1 METIMVITM
10 EADTGEDIDGDVEG
24 VTSVT
29 KGSIN
34 TSITDDLLT

>member
-10 EADTGEDIDGDVEG
+10 EADTGEDTVGDVEVEG

-29 KGSIN
+29 KGSI
-34 TSITDDLLT
+34 DRLHQ